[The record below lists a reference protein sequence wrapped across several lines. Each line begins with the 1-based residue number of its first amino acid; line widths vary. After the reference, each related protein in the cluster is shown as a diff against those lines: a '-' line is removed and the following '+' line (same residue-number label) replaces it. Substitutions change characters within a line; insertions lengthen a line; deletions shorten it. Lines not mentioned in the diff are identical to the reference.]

1 MFVVMGRPQV
11 AWLLLVVCLF
21 GAVSSAAAGAAATKT
36 ASKDEADG
44 VGGGVN
50 FASAADVV
58 LNVKHRLGRI
68 KSALDG
74 DDLERAMRLIKGG
87 QKFLGKW
94 GLHVQ
99 RSKEARDNPE
109 AAAAEVIRE
118 EPVPFDIKITHVPK
132 RCKNRKT
139 AEGDTLK
146 VHFVGK
152 LLSGGKKAKAFDS
165 SFHTG
170 SMPYRFVLGTGGGAK
185 VEGWNEGLLGMCE
198 GERRTLTIPWTKG
211 FGEEGR
217 PASGIPPFANL
228 KYMIELVEFRGGGG
242 GKRRRRGDL

>member
-1 MFVVMGRPQV
+1 M
-11 AWLLLVVCLF
+11 
-21 GAVSSAAAGAAATKT
+21 AAKKRDAKR
-36 ASKDEADG
+36 DEVG
-44 VGGGVN
+44 GGGVN

-68 KSALDG
+68 KSALDS
-74 DDLERAMRLIKGG
+74 DDLERAMQLIKGG
-87 QKFLGKW
+87 QKFMGKW

-99 RSKEARDNPE
+99 RTKEARENPE
-109 AAAAEVIRE
+109 AAVEVVRE
-118 EPVPFDIKITHVPK
+118 DPAPFDIKVTHVPK

-170 SMPYRFVLGTGGGAK
+170 SMPYKFVLGAGGGAK
-185 VEGWNEGLLGMCE
+185 VEGWNEGLLDMCE

-217 PASGIPPFANL
+217 PASGIPPYANL
-228 KYMIELVEFRGGGG
+228 KYMIELVEFRSGGGG
-242 GKRRRRGDL
+242 RRRRRGDL